1 MGQRQG
7 SGDGLRQAEAI
18 IVERYPQLLRLAYLV
33 LPPDLDRHTRLLRAH
48 RAVQHSLRAAGRRAR
63 QGGDPLAAVRAEVVR
78 RAAGRRRGP
87 FPPWVWGL
95 RMWPTAE
102 GLDEAARGLAGLS
115 PYARAAHVLCRYDGL
130 DEDTAAEVL
139 AEAGAGDPGGE
150 VRAALAS
157 GAGPGAAA
165 GPEEGSSGGVGAD
178 AGARPDRETISHPA
192 DVHTRPTDL
201 LLRRTRIRAAWGV
214 AAVLLLAAGLTRATV
229 AGPDSGPAVAYAGAP
244 AARAVLDPARLVRI
258 PAQAWADTGR
268 VDFTAWPARGTRTG
282 DRSLLARA
290 LGTWAAPP
298 YGTAVTVAP
307 SASAEPPGHPPQLL
321 FAGDPRPGTAVVVF
335 RDADRVVRYTEQGG
349 RRSLDI
355 ARTDDANVTTAAS
368 VTLSRDGG
376 TARRLLAPWIATAGV
391 RDLAA
396 PATAA
401 RPLTIGPDG
410 TVTTEFPRED
420 ADRQGPDADAGGG
433 AGGGGC
439 GPRPVLEVASSP
451 RIVEKHAFLLADRGG
466 LLPVHLTYTP
476 PAEGADAPP
485 ARQPREATGP
495 AALARWA
502 QEACALDAVDGRA
515 VRAVNLWDFAVTEL
529 PETPGRAVWSCTR
542 ATHWTG
548 QGDVQ
553 IRLRPPA
560 GASLPVAR
568 AGSTAACGRF
578 GQHLLATT
586 VWRAPSGR
594 AYQLAAGSRE
604 VAEINA
610 TGSLHSR
617 TPGRSLTLPAP
628 PATAPPAA
636 LTATLR
642 SGAVI
647 TALDSRGGGRD

>member
-7 SGDGLRQAEAI
+7 SGAGLRQAEAI

-33 LPPDLDRHTRLLRAH
+33 LPQDLDRHTRLLRAH
-48 RAVQHSLRAAGRRAR
+48 RAVQHSLRGAGRRAR
-63 QGGDPLAAVRAEVVR
+63 QGGDPLAAVRAQVVR

-102 GLDEAARGLAGLS
+102 GLDDAARGLAGLS

-130 DEDTAAEVL
+130 DGDTAAEVL
-139 AEAGAGDPGGE
+139 AQAGAGDPGGA
-150 VRAALAS
+150 VRAALAA
-157 GAGPGAAA
+157 GAGPG
-165 GPEEGSSGGVGAD
+165 PEEGPSGGTGTD
-178 AGARPDRETISHPA
+178 AGSRPGRETILHPA

-201 LLRRTRIRAAWGV
+201 LLRRTRVRAAWGI

-229 AGPDSGPAVAYAGAP
+229 AGPEAGLAVAYAGAP
-244 AARAVLDPARLVRI
+244 AARSALDPARLVRV

-268 VDFTAWPARGTRTG
+268 VDFTAWPARGPRTG
-282 DRSLLARA
+282 DRPLLARA

-298 YGTAVTVAP
+298 SGTAVTVAP
-307 SASAEPPGHPPQLL
+307 SASAEPPGQPPQLL
-321 FAGDPRPGTAVVVF
+321 FAGEPRPGTAVVVF
-335 RDADRVVRYTEQGG
+335 LDADRVVRYTEQGR

-355 ARTDDANVTTAAS
+355 ARTDGADVTTAAA
-368 VTLSRDGG
+368 VTLTRDGG

-391 RDLAA
+391 RDLSA

-401 RPLTIGPDG
+401 RPLPIGPDG
-410 TVTTEFPRED
+410 TVTTDFPPED
-420 ADRQGPDADAGGG
+420 AARQGQDAG
-433 AGGGGC
+433 AGDGRC

-466 LLPVHLTYTP
+466 PLPVHLTYTP
-476 PAEGADAPP
+476 PADGADAPP

-515 VRAVNLWDFAVTEL
+515 VRSVNLWDFAVTEL

-542 ATHWTG
+542 ATRWTG

-560 GASLPVAR
+560 GASVAVAR
-568 AGSTAACGRF
+568 ARSTAACGRF
-578 GQHLLATT
+578 GQHVLATT

-604 VAEINA
+604 VAEIDA
-610 TGSLHSR
+610 TGSLRSR
-617 TPGRSLTLPAP
+617 TPGRTLAVPAPPAPAP
-628 PATAPPAA
+628 PAT

>member
-7 SGDGLRQAEAI
+7 PGAGLRQAEAV
-18 IVERYPQLLRLAYLV
+18 IVERYPRLLCLAYLV

-63 QGGDPLAAVRAEVVR
+63 HGADPLAAVRAEVVR

-102 GLDEAARGLAGLS
+102 GLDEVARGLAGLS

-130 DEDTAAEVL
+130 DQDTAADVL
-139 AEAGAGDPGGE
+139 AQAGAGDPGGE
-150 VRAALAS
+150 VRAALA
-157 GAGPGAAA
+157 AGTGPEAAA
-165 GPEEGSSGGVGAD
+165 GPEEGAPGRRGVGA
-178 AGARPDRETISHPA
+178 GPRPDRETILHPA

-201 LLRRTRIRAAWGV
+201 LLRRTRIRAAWGI
-214 AAVLLLAAGLTRATV
+214 AAVLLSAAGLTRATV
-229 AGPDSGPAVAYAGAP
+229 AGPDSGHPVAYAGAP
-244 AARAVLDPARLVRI
+244 AARAVLDPARLVRV

-268 VDFTAWPARGTRTG
+268 VDFTAWPARGPRTG
-282 DRSLLARA
+282 DRPLLARA

-298 YGTAVTVAP
+298 SGTAVTVAP

-335 RDADRVVRYTEQGG
+335 LDADRVVRYTEQRGH
-349 RRSLDI
+349 RSLDI
-355 ARTDDANVTTAAS
+355 ARTDDSNVTTAAA
-368 VTLSRDGG
+368 VTLTRDGG

-401 RPLTIGPDG
+401 RPLPIGPDG
-410 TVTTEFPRED
+410 TVTTAFPRE
-420 ADRQGPDADAGGG
+420 AAGRQGPDDDADGG
-433 AGGGGC
+433 AAGEGC

-466 LLPVHLTYTP
+466 MLPVHLTYTP
-476 PAEGADAPP
+476 PAEGAGAPP

-542 ATHWTG
+542 ATHRTG
-548 QGDVQ
+548 QGDVR

-560 GASLPVAR
+560 GASLEVAR
-568 AGSTAACGRF
+568 ARSTAACGRF

-594 AYQLAAGSRE
+594 TYQLAAGSRE

-617 TPGRSLTLPAP
+617 TPGRTLAVPAP
-628 PATAPPAA
+628 PAPVPPAT
-636 LTATLR
+636 LTARLR

-647 TALDSRGGGRD
+647 SALDSRGGGRD

>member
-7 SGDGLRQAEAI
+7 SGAGLRQAEAI

-48 RAVQHSLRAAGRRAR
+48 RAVQHSLRGAGRRAR
-63 QGGDPLAAVRAEVVR
+63 QGGDPLVAVRAEVVR
-78 RAAGRRRGP
+78 HAAGRRRGP

-139 AEAGAGDPGGE
+139 AQAGAGDPGGG
-150 VRAALAS
+150 VRAALAP

-165 GPEEGSSGGVGAD
+165 GPREGAPGGTG
-178 AGARPDRETISHPA
+178 AGAGPGRETILHPA

-201 LLRRTRIRAAWGV
+201 LLRRTRVRAAWGI
-214 AAVLLLAAGLTRATV
+214 AAVLLLAAALTRATV
-229 AGPDSGPAVAYAGAP
+229 AGPDSGLPATYAGAP
-244 AARAVLDPARLVRI
+244 AARAALDPALLVRV

-268 VDFTAWPARGTRTG
+268 VDFTAWPARGPRTG
-282 DRSLLARA
+282 DRALLARA

-298 YGTAVTVAP
+298 SGTAVTFAP

-321 FAGDPRPGTAVVVF
+321 FAGEPRPGTAVVVF
-335 RDADRVVRYTEQGG
+335 LDADRVVRYTEQGG

-355 ARTDDANVTTAAS
+355 ARTDDAGVTTAAA
-368 VTLSRDGG
+368 VTLTRDGS

-401 RPLTIGPDG
+401 RPLPIGPDG
-410 TVTTEFPRED
+410 TVTTGFAHED
-420 ADRQGPDADAGGG
+420 AGRQEPDADAGGG

-495 AALARWA
+495 AASARWA
-502 QEACALDAVDGRA
+502 QEACALDAVDGRT

-542 ATHWTG
+542 ATRWTG

-560 GASLPVAR
+560 GASVAVAR
-568 AGSTAACGRF
+568 AQSTAACGRF

-586 VWRAPSGR
+586 LWRAPSGR

-604 VAEINA
+604 VAEIDA

-617 TPGRSLTLPAP
+617 TPGRTLAVPAP
-628 PATAPPAA
+628 PAPAPPAA